1 MSQSTPQTPPVS
13 DSATTPCDNQGADSA
28 AEATRTA
35 NHRLAPNA
43 HKVVIIGG
51 GAGGIAVAASL
62 LKRQPGMDIAI
73 VEPAEQHSYQPG
85 WTMVGGGIFTPEFT
99 RKPMHSVMPKGVHW
113 YRDTATGID
122 AEAHEVTLGNGHR
135 LRYERLVIAI
145 GLELDWGAIDG
156 LEETLGMNGVTSNYR
171 YDLAPY
177 TWQLV
182 QTLKGGKALFTQP
195 PMPIKCAG
203 APQKAMY
210 LACDHWQRENVLSQL
225 EVSFHNAGGVMFGV
239 PAYVPALEEAV
250 AGYGIDVRFH
260 QRLVAV
266 GGETQTAR
274 FEVPAAEE
282 GGEPEIVEQSF
293 DMLHVVPP
301 QKAPALIAQSG
312 LANAAG
318 WLDLEPE
325 TLQHMSHPDIFGLGD
340 VSGTSNAKTAAA
352 VRKQSPVVVENL
364 LATLTGGALTAGYR
378 GYGSCP
384 LTVENGR
391 IVLAEFGYGGELQ
404 PTFPKWVNDG
414 TRPTRLAW
422 QLKARGLPF
431 IYWNLLL
438 KGHEWLARPA
448 SRDV

>member
-13 DSATTPCDNQGADSA
+13 GSATTPCDNQGADSA
-28 AEATRTA
+28 TQATRTA

-122 AEAHEVTLGNGHR
+122 AEAHEVTLGNCHR

-145 GLELDWGAIDG
+145 GLELDWSAIEG

-182 QTLKGGKALFTQP
+182 QSLKGGKALFTQP

-260 QRLVAV
+260 QRLVGV
-266 GGETQTAR
+266 DGETQTAR

-282 GGEPEIVEQSF
+282 GGEPQIVEQSF

-312 LANAAG
+312 LANGAG
-318 WLDLEPE
+318 WLDLDPE

-431 IYWNLLL
+431 IYWNLML